1 MFTQCSQCETV
12 FRLSADALRAAGG
25 QVRCGR
31 CGEVFNALARLAEDS
46 NGFTKGDSSL
56 DQETRADAI
65 LESTGEQFI
74 ALSDADIDV
83 DTDADAG
90 DEGGSDAADPDET
103 DTGGVAMA
111 RLEFLEPLD
120 ELTAETS
127 LEFTLPPGEL
137 DRIFIETR
145 ANSLQQLA
153 TNAPRGERATV
164 VQLHPESMTSPP
176 PAPLGTHPEMAAARD
191 APLAVSAPA
200 APTALT
206 ATPAAAAAPP
216 PIPRA
221 ASGSPTEVPA
231 DAALPKAAPP
241 TTAGAI
247 EAAEQVDA
255 PQAASTAPPP
265 DVTAATSAIGLP
277 LTRVTSLEVSEDVR
291 QAMLSSFSRS
301 KLPQIDE
308 RRRTLPLAA
317 WLGAGIVLGLLLML
331 QIVSH
336 NGNGLSAHSLLLG
349 GTASTASLSSYQ
361 LRQWGVTGDP
371 AAKGTLRVRA
381 SIMNTA
387 AQLQPYP
394 LLRVS
399 LVNRFGSRVGA
410 REFEPAEY
418 LGKPVTRMLAPG
430 ERTDATLDI
439 LDPGKDARVSRSTC
453 ACALSTSPSPVRAK
467 PPRRAD
473 DGGQDRAL
481 HAAVQH
487 RARADGGRH
496 RPPVSSVVPSFRCGT
511 RCVGNAH
518 RRHPVVGHAEITPA
532 HGPQRRTGSPR
543 RADRRL

>member
-65 LESTGEQFI
+65 LESSGEHFI
-74 ALSDADIDV
+74 ALSDADIEV
-83 DTDADAG
+83 DTDAEAG
-90 DEGGSDAADPDET
+90 EEGGSDAADPDET

-191 APLAVSAPA
+191 ASRAVSAPA
-200 APTALT
+200 AAL
-206 ATPAAAAAPP
+206 

-221 ASGSPTEVPA
+221 ASGSPTAPTAVPA

-247 EAAEQVDA
+247 EAAAQTDA
-255 PQAASTAPPP
+255 PQTASTAPPP

-291 QAMLSSFSRS
+291 QAMLSSFTRS

-308 RRRTLPLAA
+308 RRRSLPLAA
-317 WLGAGIVLGLLLML
+317 WLGAGIVLGLLLVL

-349 GTASTASLSSYQ
+349 GTGSTASLSSYQ

-439 LDPGKDARVSRSTC
+439 LDPGKDAEGFEIDVCVRAADKSI
-453 ACALSTSPSPVRAK
+453 ACAGEV
-467 PPRRAD
+467 
-473 DGGQDRAL
+473 
-481 HAAVQH
+481 AAQ
-487 RARADGGRH
+487 GK
-496 RPPVSSVVPSFRCGT
+496 
-511 RCVGNAH
+511 
-518 RRHPVVGHAEITPA
+518 
-532 HGPQRRTGSPR
+532 
-543 RADRRL
+543 